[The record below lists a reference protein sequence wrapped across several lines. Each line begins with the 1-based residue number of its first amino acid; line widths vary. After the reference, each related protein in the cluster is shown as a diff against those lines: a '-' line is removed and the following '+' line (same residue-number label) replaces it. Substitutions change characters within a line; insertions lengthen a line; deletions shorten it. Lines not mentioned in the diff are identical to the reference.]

1 MNEDLSPEDR
11 TILAA
16 LESLEAGG
24 GEPPRP
30 GETAGEATEAAE
42 TLTRLYIEV
51 LGLVPYEL
59 EPATPRPEVK
69 ARLLSAIHGDETLP
83 GDETQEMDPRP
94 APVPPPVPPPS
105 SPARPAPV
113 PAPAARGEMPSRE
126 VPVAR
131 GVAMSARRRSVWPMA
146 LAATLILALGAL
158 SGWLFLRQA
167 RMEETIASLE
177 RALHSQR
184 QEAEQSVAGMRA
196 AMERMRVNFALVTAP
211 AVKVSPLR
219 PVDPRSPARGILYVA
234 ADNQHW
240 YLAVHDLPPAP
251 PGRDYQLWWE
261 AAEGTFSGG
270 VFDPGAGEKVE
281 LYSETMPAGTRDV
294 IITLEPDR
302 GVAKPTGPEVLRA
315 AEIYQ
320 L

>member
-1 MNEDLSPEDR
+1 MNVDPSPEDR

-16 LESLEAGG
+16 LEELETGAVQ
-24 GEPPRP
+24 P
-30 GETAGEATEAAE
+30 ATEADE
-42 TLTRLYIEV
+42 TLARLYTEV

-59 EPATPRPEVK
+59 EPAAPRPEVRS
-69 ARLLSAIHGDETLP
+69 RLLSMIA

-94 APVPPPVPPPS
+94 APPVAAPA
-105 SPARPAPV
+105 PARPAPAPV
-113 PAPAARGEMPSRE
+113 PMTSREMPA
-126 VPVAR
+126 AR

-146 LAATLILALGAL
+146 LAAMLLLSLGGL
-158 SGWLFLRQA
+158 CGWLYLRQA
-167 RMEETIASLE
+167 RMEETIARLE
-177 RALHSQR
+177 TELATER
-184 QEAEQSVAGMRA
+184 QKAEQSVAGMQA

-219 PVDPRSPARGILYVA
+219 PVDPQNQARGILFVA

-270 VFDPGAGEKVE
+270 VFDPAAGEKME
-281 LYSETMPAGTRDV
+281 LYSETMPAGTRNV
-294 IITLEPDR
+294 MITLEPDR
-302 GVAKPTGPEVLRA
+302 GGSKPTGPEVLRA
-315 AEIYQ
+315 AGVYQ

>member
-1 MNEDLSPEDR
+1 MNEELTSEDR

-16 LESLEAGG
+16 LEALEAG
-24 GEPPRP
+24 EPLAP
-30 GETAGEATEAAE
+30 GEATEEAVLA
-42 TLTRLYIEV
+42 RLYTEV
-51 LGLVPYEL
+51 LGLVPNGL
-59 EPATPRPEVK
+59 EPAAPRPETK
-69 ARLLSAIHGDETLP
+69 GRLLSAIRGDETLP

-94 APVPPPVPPPS
+94 APVPPPS
-105 SPARPAPV
+105 SPPTPRPAPV
-113 PAPAARGEMPSRE
+113 PVPPASREMPAARGM
-126 VPVAR
+126 
-131 GVAMSARRRSVWPMA
+131 AMSARRRSVWPMA

-177 RALHSQR
+177 RALQTQR

-219 PVDPRSPARGILYVA
+219 PVDPQSPARGTLFVA

>member
-16 LESLEAGG
+16 LDEPETGAGG
-24 GEPPRP
+24 PAPSGE
-30 GETAGEATEAAE
+30 GTEADE
-42 TLTRLYIEV
+42 TLARLYTEV
-51 LGLVPYEL
+51 LGLVPYGL
-59 EPATPRPEVK
+59 EPAAPRPEAK
-69 ARLLSAIHGDETLP
+69 ARLLSVVRGDETLP

-94 APVPPPVPPPS
+94 APVPPPVPLPS
-105 SPARPAPV
+105 APARPAPV
-113 PAPAARGEMPSRE
+113 SVPTARREMTSREVPAARGM
-126 VPVAR
+126 
-131 GVAMSARRRSVWPMA
+131 AMSARRRSVWPAA

-167 RMEETIASLE
+167 RLEETIARLE
-177 RALHSQR
+177 TELATERR
-184 QEAEQSVAGMRA
+184 ETEQAVAGMRA

-219 PVDPRSPARGILYVA
+219 PVDPRSPARGTLFVA

-281 LYSETMPAGTRDV
+281 LYSETMPAGTLDV

-315 AEIYQ
+315 ADIYQ

>member
-1 MNEDLSPEDR
+1 MNEDLSAEDR

-42 TLTRLYIEV
+42 TLTRLYTEV

-59 EPATPRPEVK
+59 EPAAPRPEVK

-94 APVPPPVPPPS
+94 APVPPPS

-113 PAPAARGEMPSRE
+113 PAPAARGEMTSRE
-126 VPVAR
+126 APVVR

-196 AMERMRVNFALVTAP
+196 AMERMRVNFSLVTAP

-219 PVDPRSPARGILYVA
+219 PVDPQSPARGILFVA
-234 ADNQHW
+234 ADSQHW
-240 YLAVHDLPPAP
+240 YLAVHDLPPAA
-251 PGRDYQLWWE
+251 PGRDYQLWWIAE
-261 AAEGTFSGG
+261 EGTFSGG

-294 IITLEPDR
+294 LITLEPER
-302 GVAKPTGPEVLRA
+302 GAPRPTGPEVLRA
-315 AEIYQ
+315 AGVYQ

>member
-1 MNEDLSPEDR
+1 VNVDLSPEDR

-16 LESLEAGG
+16 LEAG
-24 GEPPRP
+24 GEPPTP
-30 GETAGEATEAAE
+30 GEATEADE
-42 TLTRLYIEV
+42 TLARLYTEV

-59 EPATPRPEVK
+59 EPAAPRPEIK
-69 ARLLSAIHGDETLP
+69 SRLLSIVRGDETLP
-83 GDETQEMDPRP
+83 GDETQEMEPRP
-94 APVPPPVPPPS
+94 APAAV
-105 SPARPAPV
+105 PAPV
-113 PAPAARGEMPSRE
+113 RPVPVPSRE
-126 VPVAR
+126 MPVAR
-131 GVAMSARRRSVWPMA
+131 GMAMSARRRSVWPTA
-146 LAATLILALGAL
+146 LAAALLLALGL
-158 SGWLFLRQA
+158 CGWLFLRQA
-167 RMEETIASLE
+167 RMEETIARLE
-177 RALHSQR
+177 TELATERR
-184 QEAEQSVAGMRA
+184 EAEQSVAGMQA

-219 PVDPRSPARGILYVA
+219 PVDPQSQARGILFVA

-270 VFDPGAGEKVE
+270 VFDPADGEKVE

-294 IITLEPDR
+294 MITLEPAR
-302 GVAKPTGPEVLRA
+302 GGSKPSGPEVLRA
-315 AEIYQ
+315 AGVYQ